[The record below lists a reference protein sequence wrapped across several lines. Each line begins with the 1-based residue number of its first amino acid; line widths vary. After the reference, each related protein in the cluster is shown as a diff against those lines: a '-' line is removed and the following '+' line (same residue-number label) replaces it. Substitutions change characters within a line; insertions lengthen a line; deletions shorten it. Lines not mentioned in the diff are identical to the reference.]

1 MTTWEAGAGKPHCCL
16 TLDKVHGRAQV
27 GHMTKVQSADVSA
40 PKQVKSTGM
49 WGVMDDVR
57 EFVRLTNLQGGLL
70 PQSAVATVLGVTR
83 RT

>member
-1 MTTWEAGAGKPHCCL
+1 
-16 TLDKVHGRAQV
+16 
-27 GHMTKVQSADVSA
+27 MTKVQSADVSA